1 MLVPAAPPLCR
12 TSQTERAGAVPP
24 SRSRRRESPISGR
37 TPIALALTQPSIRTP
52 DFMPPP
58 EAPAAARFEAL
69 DAWRGVC
76 ACFVVLFHFHGY
88 SPIYTSPLVRNS
100 YLFVDFFFVL
110 SGFVIA
116 WNYSARLDSWASLKR
131 FLILR
136 IGRLYPL
143 HVFTLLSFIAY
154 ETVKLASR
162 GGRAG
167 AAQPFTGGTDPL
179 AVLTN
184 LLLAQ
189 SLNVH
194 DMLTWNGPSWS
205 ISAEWWTYVL
215 FALVA
220 VAAGVRNWMLLA
232 VAIAAPL
239 LLLRLSTT
247 GMDVT
252 YDWGLIRSVFGF
264 ALGVACC
271 RIHRALQRKARRTA
285 PLPASS
291 RAAFATALE
300 FAVLAAVVL
309 FVSFAG
315 KDNVSLLAPF
325 LFSAAVLVFAAED
338 GLVSRLFR
346 TRPLKWVGQL
356 SYSIYLTHFLLV
368 ITVPAAI
375 KRIFQIDLWTPFAL
389 AGGGTVQLYGRDNVQ
404 GTLLYL
410 LVLALTLA
418 FSAFT
423 YRWIETPGREWSR
436 RWAGRPI
443 AARAAEPAPVSSGQV
458 PSP

>member
-1 MLVPAAPPLCR
+1 
-12 TSQTERAGAVPP
+12 
-24 SRSRRRESPISGR
+24 
-37 TPIALALTQPSIRTP
+37 
-52 DFMPPP
+52 MPPHQ
-58 EAPAAARFEAL
+58 AVRFEAL

-88 SPIYTSPLVRNS
+88 SPIYTSALVRNS

-116 WNYSARLDSWASLKR
+116 WNYSARLDSWLSLKR

-143 HVFTLLSFIAY
+143 HVFMLFCFVAY
-154 ETVKLASR
+154 ETVKLAS
-162 GGRAG
+162 GGSRAG
-167 AAQPFTGGTDPL
+167 GAQPFTGGTDPV

-184 LLLAQ
+184 LLMAQ

-215 FALVA
+215 FAFVA
-220 VAAGVRNWMLLA
+220 VVAGVRNWLLAA

-239 LLLRLSTT
+239 VLLRLTRT

-271 RIHRALQRKARRTA
+271 RGYRLLRPRTQRAGALHE
-285 PLPASS
+285 SS
-291 RAAFATALE
+291 RAALATALE

-315 KDNVSLLAPF
+315 KSNWSLLAPF
-325 LFSAAVLVFAAED
+325 VFSAAVLVFAGEGGA
-338 GLVSRLFR
+338 VSRLFR
-346 TRPLKWVGQL
+346 TRPLKWIGQL

-368 ITVPAAI
+368 ITLPAVL
-375 KRIFQIDLWTPFAL
+375 KRILHVDLWTPFAI
-389 AGGGTVQLYGRDNVQ
+389 AGGETVQLYGRDNVQ

-410 LVLALTLA
+410 LVLAITLA

-423 YRWIETPGREWSR
+423 YRWVETPGREWSR
-436 RWAGRPI
+436 RWAGRPA
-443 AARAAEPAPVSSGQV
+443 AARAEPAPAGGGEV